1 MPICVYYTHVTHKG
15 RRCPTAWVGH
25 HICEH
30 GAGKIIAS
38 VWVLRWMSS
47 GRQTARLCKALAS
60 AKRFDVAI
68 VSLPLVARVAIGL
81 AMQKRRSQS
90 GYILMQ
96 S

>member
-1 MPICVYYTHVTHKG
+1 
-15 RRCPTAWVGH
+15 
-25 HICEH
+25 
-30 GAGKIIAS
+30 
-38 VWVLRWMSS
+38 MSS

-60 AKRFDVAI
+60 AKRFEVAVI
-68 VSLPLVARVAIGL
+68 SLPLVAKVAIGV